1 MAESTAGI
9 GEAGALVN
17 RAKAPATMDITRGI
31 QMAENSALKKA
42 QLEAAKAAKAQTA
55 ARNKAAAIE
64 KASTVNTGKFKN
76 LGVAK
81 EAEKLANDLY
91 TEFLLAYE
99 TGDYERESRG
109 KIKSAYLGNYLASKD
124 EAISTLKSPKKH
136 DYAKKAGELINAGKE
151 EEAAKYN
158 KPYAP
163 VFIKGEMGDYNVEV
177 PDAEDL
183 NKVYSS
189 VLKNAFRDEISF
201 ASLKDAATDTENYTI
216 KRRMTPAEVAMNTGN
231 LLRDQKYVKSVLYD
245 PDFQKFYDAKFGGS
259 GDPASMEAGLY
270 DYTQERINNINKD
283 KVSVKSKGQGGG
295 FTFVSGNEG
304 NTKSYKFDRVN
315 YVDGQDVV
323 ERLFVEKDG
332 TPVIQFGDPRVGIA
346 VDENMKEAAG
356 EDYLPSKNPYVKT
369 DAIKEQIKKSKRAN
383 VVQLDQSGQF
393 DLTLTDK
400 DRDDPSRKNTKPLY
414 IIDADDNKY
423 LVYAEGTPNDFSE
436 HIMRFDSEGRLK
448 NALLQYYS
456 KDPSK
461 DIQNVITGLG
471 SNVFR
476 ASNKGGGSTPPP
488 APTVTAAKFKDMPVA
503 ERANFIKKGGKIK
516 G

>member
-17 RAKAPATMDITRGI
+17 RAKAPATMDITRGM

-124 EAISTLKSPKKH
+124 EAISTLKSPKKY

-163 VFIKGEMGDYNVEV
+163 VFVKGEMGDYIVEV
-177 PDAEDL
+177 PDAADL

-201 ASLKDAATDTENYTI
+201 ASLKDAATDTDNYSI
-216 KRRMTPAEVAMNTGN
+216 KRRMTPTEVAMNTGN
-231 LLRDQKYVKSVLYD
+231 LLRDQRYVKSVLYD

-259 GDPASMEAGLY
+259 GDPASVEAGLY

-283 KVSVKSKGQGGG
+283 KVSIKGKSKGGDSNVYSTDYG
-295 FTFVSGNEG
+295 FKWGKYDIQVNDIPAQKVLDQTYNLKDGENYVVEGVSEGANNALRKQMSDIVSQNPNATWKRIPLVDLGKLTFVNPE
-304 NTKSYKFDRVN
+304 TK
-315 YVDGQDVV
+315 
-323 ERLFVEKDG
+323 
-332 TPVIQFGDPRVGIA
+332 
-346 VDENMKEAAG
+346 KEI
-356 EDYLPSKNPYVKT
+356 T
-369 DAIKEQIKKSKRAN
+369 DADLVAIYSSGKKHWIQYRYKDFGGLDMVGVSPINQDILTVLNGKMGSGKQGATLKQVVDAFKKEGI
-383 VVQLDQSGQF
+383 
-393 DLTLTDK
+393 
-400 DRDDPSRKNTKPLY
+400 
-414 IIDADDNKY
+414 
-423 LVYAEGTPNDFSE
+423 DFSS
-436 HIMRFDSEGRLK
+436 IVGKTL
-448 NALLQYYS
+448 
-456 KDPSK
+456 
-461 DIQNVITGLG
+461 NV
-471 SNVFR
+471 
-476 ASNKGGGSTPPP
+476 GGSTPPP
-488 APTVTAAKFKDMPVA
+488 AQGK
-503 ERANFIKKGGKIK
+503 EEKKGGNNYK
-516 G
+516 GVPKGGF